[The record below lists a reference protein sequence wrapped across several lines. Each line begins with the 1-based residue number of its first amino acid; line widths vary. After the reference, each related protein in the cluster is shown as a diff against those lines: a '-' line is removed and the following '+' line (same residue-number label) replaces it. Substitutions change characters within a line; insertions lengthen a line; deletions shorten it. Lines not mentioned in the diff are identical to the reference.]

1 MPIPRKQLISVTD
14 TPYYHC
20 ISRCIRRAFLCG
32 KDELTGKNFEHRR
45 EWVEEKL
52 TVLNEVFAIDI
63 SAYAIMSNHTH
74 LVLCIDIDSANGWSD
89 KEVVRRW
96 LQLFKGTLLIQQQTL
111 EETIGIYRQRLMDI
125 SWFMRILN
133 EGIARQANAE
143 EGCTGR
149 FWEGRF
155 KSQALLD
162 EAAIAACMAYVDLN
176 PIRATSRLKEGATTP
191 ETSDFTSIQQRITA
205 AKKGEQPKQLQPFVG
220 NPRED
225 MPKGLPFDLQDYLSL
240 VDITGRCI
248 REDKAGYIEDSEL
261 PILERLNITAENWLS
276 LSKDLTRIF
285 HGAIG
290 NPETITDYYENHS
303 KRRPNISK
311 SKQMFA

>member
-52 TVLNEVFAIDI
+52 TILNEVFAIDI

-74 LVLCIDIDSANGWSD
+74 LVLCIDIDTAKAWSD
-89 KEVVRRW
+89 EEVVRRW
-96 LQLFKGTLLIQQQTL
+96 LQLFKGTLLIQQYNRGETIPDYQQQTL
-111 EETIGIYRQRLMDI
+111 EDTIDIYRQRLIDI

-149 FWEGRF
+149 FY
-155 KSQALLD
+155 SPPSMALTLR
-162 EAAIAACMAYVDLN
+162 AA
-176 PIRATSRLKEGATTP
+176 
-191 ETSDFTSIQQRITA
+191 
-205 AKKGEQPKQLQPFVG
+205 
-220 NPRED
+220 
-225 MPKGLPFDLQDYLSL
+225 
-240 VDITGRCI
+240 
-248 REDKAGYIEDSEL
+248 
-261 PILERLNITAENWLS
+261 
-276 LSKDLTRIF
+276 
-285 HGAIG
+285 
-290 NPETITDYYENHS
+290 
-303 KRRPNISK
+303 
-311 SKQMFA
+311 